1 MTDKAALL
9 ASIRAF
15 RAEVLKEL
23 DRLEDVVMSLADLVS
38 EETPAMVQADND
50 DWMTVKQVCDEL
62 NISDSTFYAWI
73 NAELLPEGVTFGP
86 RSKRWKM
93 SDIRAWQKSKKHGAQ
108 EQPKSTVRRKGRV
121 SRVRGIEGFC
131 SV

>member
-9 ASIRAF
+9 ASIRTF
-15 RAEVLKEL
+15 RQEVLKEL
-23 DRLEDVVMSLADLVS
+23 DRLEDVVMSVADLVS
-38 EETPAMVQADND
+38 EETSATVQADND

-73 NAELLPEGVTFGP
+73 NAGLLPEGVAFGP

-93 SDIRAWQKSKKHGAQ
+93 SDIRAWQKSKKHDTK
-108 EQPKSTVRRKGRV
+108 EQPKTITRRRGRV
-121 SRVRGIEGFC
+121 SRVRRIEDFC
-131 SV
+131 RV